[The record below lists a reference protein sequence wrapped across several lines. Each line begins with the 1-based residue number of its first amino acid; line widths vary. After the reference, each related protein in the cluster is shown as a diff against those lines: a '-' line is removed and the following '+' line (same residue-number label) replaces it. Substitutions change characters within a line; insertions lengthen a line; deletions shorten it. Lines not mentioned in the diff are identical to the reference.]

1 MAGLFDSKVSGSA
14 AGDSLV
20 EDTVEGDGSHSVIV
34 SEIGGSSRSLNNYII
49 HTLIS
54 LLLIIYIGKNLYI
67 LKIYILFLFL
77 IGQKNDILRIDIQ
90 TL

>member
-1 MAGLFDSKVSGSA
+1 MAGLFDGKCRGSA
-14 AGDSLV
+14 AGDAFV
-20 EDTVEGDGSHSVIV
+20 EDAVLRDGGHSVIV
-34 SEIGGSSRSLNNYII
+34 SEKHGSSRSLNNYII
-49 HTLIS
+49 HTLIY

-67 LKIYILFLFL
+67 LKIFILFLFL